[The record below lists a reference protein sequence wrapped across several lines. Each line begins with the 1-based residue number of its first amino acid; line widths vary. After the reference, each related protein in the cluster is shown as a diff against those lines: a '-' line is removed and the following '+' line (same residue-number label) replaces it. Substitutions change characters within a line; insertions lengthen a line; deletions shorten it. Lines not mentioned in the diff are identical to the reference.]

1 VTPTLKPCLLERESK
16 AKVWGGNAI
25 ERLFGTKLPPDRTP
39 GVKAGTP
46 IGETWELFDRPEGS
60 SRIRGSHAK
69 LRDLMEENGTELL
82 GRGVRAGHG
91 GRFPL
96 LIKYIDAHE
105 RLSVQVHP
113 DDQSAKPRNDGG
125 KSEAWVVLATG
136 ERASIVC
143 GLKPGVSREQFQAVA
158 HTKAVEELLWSFRP
172 RVGECVHIPAG
183 TVHAIGPDVVVFEV
197 QQNSDLTYRLY
208 DWGRDRPVHVQDALA
223 VARVESNG
231 RPVVQPKQLG
241 RGQELVIA
249 EPHFRVCRLTIGEKT
264 TLPVEGR
271 CKVVNVITGGGV
283 LGWYSGGEDEPL
295 VLRPGDT
302 ALVPACIESVF
313 LSPIGSL
320 SLLWTEPGSPA

>member
-1 VTPTLKPCLLERESK
+1 MTPTLKPCLLERESK

-25 ERLFGTKLPPDRTP
+25 ERLFETKLPPDKTP
-39 GVKAGTP
+39 GVKPGTP

-60 SRIRGSHAK
+60 SRIRGSNAK
-69 LRDLMEENGTELL
+69 LRDLMEESPTELL
-82 GRGVRAGHG
+82 GSGVRPGHG

-96 LIKYIDAHE
+96 LIKYIDANE

-113 DDQSAKPRNDGG
+113 DDKAAKARNDGG

-172 RVGECVHIPAG
+172 QVGDCVHIPPG
-183 TVHAIGPDVVVFEV
+183 TVHAIGPDVVAFEV

-223 VARVESNG
+223 VAQVEGNG
-231 RPVVQPKQLG
+231 RPVQPKHLG
-241 RGQELVIA
+241 NGQELVVA
-249 EPHFRVCRLTIGEKT
+249 EPHFRVRRFTLAEKT

-271 CKVVNVITGGGV
+271 FKVLNVIAGGGV

-302 ALVPACIESVF
+302 ALVPACLESVF

-320 SLLWTEPGSPA
+320 SLFCTEPGNP